1 MRRTKNEFM
10 DEEWE
15 FDSYDEM
22 VTAADTEGRVCGDD
36 IRKSDDRKT
45 IEIFNHHRCSV
56 RWKGFLKILL
66 ITLAVSL
73 GGCSDLRIQLPDGS
87 ELRHTRF
94 LDKEKIGSVS
104 YDDGSFTMDGYES
117 DTSRLISVIQRLV
130 AEKKESDKKLA
141 ALGGKP

>member
-73 GGCSDLRIQLPDGS
+73 GGCQSAGYCDMEYDIFDVNSDCVR
-87 ELRHTRF
+87 
-94 LDKEKIGSVS
+94 
-104 YDDGSFTMDGYES
+104 Y
-117 DTSRLISVIQRLV
+117 
-130 AEKKESDKKLA
+130 
-141 ALGGKP
+141 